1 MAEESKAAALAHVA
15 VKLPEFWTSDPEL
28 WFDQADCVFRQANV
42 TASLTKYDHTLAR
55 LPERL
60 LVSVRDLVRKVR
72 KDKTIKDPYEQ
83 LEQRLTASY
92 AKSKWQLAYSL
103 IDHPDLGDRRP
114 SVMMDAMLAL
124 LPPEEQPG
132 TLFLAHFLRRLP
144 QDMRDQLAALD
155 LDSPAEM
162 AARADKIF
170 DSRAANPS
178 TVAAVNRGRTRAD
191 SPDHR
196 RGRTAGRRPT
206 PGRDQSPDGN
216 PDWCYYHRRFGSR
229 ASKCRPG
236 CTYSGNG
243 QQPPA
248 AN

>member
-1 MAEESKAAALAHVA
+1 MADDNKLPTSAVTHVA

-28 WFDQADCVFRQANV
+28 WFDQAESVFCQANL
-42 TASLTKYDHTLAR
+42 TASLTKYDHMLAR
-55 LPERL
+55 LPEQL
-60 LVSVRDLVRKVR
+60 LVSVCDLVRKVR
-72 KDKTIKDPYEQ
+72 KDKSIKDPYKQ

-124 LPPEEQPG
+124 LPPEESPG

-155 LDSPAEM
+155 LDLPAKM
-162 AARADKIF
+162 VARADKIF

-178 TVAAVNRGRTRAD
+178 TMAAVNRSRGRVD
-191 SPDHR
+191 SPDCR
-196 RGRTAGRRPT
+196 RGRTAGRWPT
-206 PGRDQSPDGN
+206 PGRDQSPDGDPN
-216 PDWCYYHRRFGSR
+216 WCY
-229 ASKCRPG
+229 
-236 CTYSGNG
+236 
-243 QQPPA
+243 
-248 AN
+248 